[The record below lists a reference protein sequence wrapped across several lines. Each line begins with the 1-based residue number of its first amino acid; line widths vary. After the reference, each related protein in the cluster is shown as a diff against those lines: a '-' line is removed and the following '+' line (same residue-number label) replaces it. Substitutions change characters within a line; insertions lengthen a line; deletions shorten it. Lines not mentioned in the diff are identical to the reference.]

1 MQFQALR
8 HTQLI
13 ILWAAVAFAQPFRE
27 PVHQPL
33 ALTVPVRDKNF
44 YLLSLIERTPAA
56 ARAFESDPGLSAI
69 AQRKLGAVRNAA
81 TACPVELDCFP
92 ARFRVSEEESAKGAE
107 SLRRLYRSSDPVRRM
122 VDGPLRESGAYIRLQ
137 DRGGEELLAR
147 AWLEAARGINNII
160 DVYGDGKAPRYPEI
174 DSAAFPVAARP
185 YRQLIYTA
193 VGLLG
198 EKAADLRL
206 FFQPS
211 LQFALYLLEL
221 NKRDEAGRHE
231 PLETRDN
238 QAAFRHLREIRWER
252 FPYSAIV
259 VPGSGPDR
267 ISWSLSPSGRLRTEL
282 AARRFKAGQAPLI
295 LVSGGYVHPNATP
308 YAEAVEMKKSLMAD
322 YGIPEAAIL
331 IDPHARHTTTN
342 LRNAARLM
350 FRYNIPFER
359 TALIT
364 TDSFQS
370 ASIESAAFVQR
381 CNEELGYQPYRLI
394 RRVSQFDLEFTP
406 RMESLQ
412 IDPRDPL
419 DP

>member
-1 MQFQALR
+1 VAL
-8 HTQLI
+8 
-13 ILWAAVAFAQPFRE
+13 AQPSRA

-33 ALTVPVRDKNF
+33 ALPAPVQDKNF
-44 YLLSLIERTPAA
+44 YLLSLIERTGGA
-56 ARAFESDPGLSAI
+56 ARAIENDPTLSAF
-69 AQRKLGAVRNAA
+69 ANKKREAVRNAA
-81 TACPVELDCFP
+81 AACPAELDCFP
-92 ARFRVSEEESAKGAE
+92 AQFRITEEESAKNAE
-107 SLRRLYRSSDPVRRM
+107 SLRRLYRNSDSVRRM
-122 VDGPLRESGAYIRLQ
+122 VDGPLRESGAYIGLHN
-137 DRGGEELLAR
+137 RGGEELLAG
-147 AWLEAARGINNII
+147 AWAETAQGINNII
-160 DVYGDGKAPRYPEI
+160 DVYAAGKSPRYPEI
-174 DSAAFPVAARP
+174 DSAAFAVAARP

-206 FFQPS
+206 FFEPS

-231 PLETRDN
+231 PLETKDN
-238 QAAFRHLREIRWER
+238 RAAVRHIKQIRWEQ
-252 FPYSAIV
+252 FPYSVIV
-259 VPGSGPDR
+259 VPGSGSDR

-282 AARRFKAGQAPLI
+282 AARRFKAGKAPLI

-322 YGIPEAAIL
+322 YGISEAAIL

-359 TALIT
+359 PALIT

-370 ASIESAAFVQR
+370 TYIESATFVQR
-381 CNEELGYQPYRLI
+381 CNEELGYQPHRLI
-394 RRVSQFDLEFTP
+394 KRVSQFDLEFVP
-406 RMESLQ
+406 KPESLQ
-412 IDPRDPL
+412 INPLDPL